1 MLKRTIL
8 GIVVVLSALAAQDG
22 LLGAK
27 PGISSDPRASTAQMG
42 GNEPL
47 TQNKALFPLVT
58 RVIDGDTIVVV
69 VNGVSEKIRL
79 IGVDTPETVDPRKQ
93 VECFGKEA
101 SALTKTLLLNTSVI
115 IEADATQG
123 DRDKYGRLLR
133 YVFLKDGTLI
143 NEKIISLGYGHEY
156 TYRTPYKY
164 QAQFN
169 DAERSAREAQ
179 KGLWAPEAC
188 KNS

>member
-1 MLKRTIL
+1 MLLMLAIQGEFSNRARNTSDRTQIL
-8 GIVVVLSALAAQDG
+8 ETNLV
-22 LLGAK
+22 
-27 PGISSDPRASTAQMG
+27 SSDVEKPVLKP
-42 GNEPL
+42 EL
-47 TQNKALFPLVT
+47 IVT
-58 RVIDGDTIVVV
+58 RVIDGDTIVIVI
-69 VNGVSEKIRL
+69 NGVSEKIRL

-101 SALTKTLLLNTSVI
+101 SELTKTLLLDTPVI
-115 IEADATQG
+115 LEADPTQG

-133 YVFLKDGTLI
+133 YVFLEDGTLI

-164 QAQFN
+164 QDEFK
-169 DAERSAREAQ
+169 DVERSARETQ